1 MNIILATDSRG
12 RGLNTY
18 LQKMNPFPP
27 NWHVYLLFKP
37 GASIERLSHEAQL
50 LIQSSSDKTA
60 PYHVVFMGG
69 ICNLTEKFKHQSG
82 TEIVYQ
88 HSSDKVQ
95 MLLHSI
101 EKTFHQISLSPSS
114 IVQFATIPPVSIKK
128 FKEYQSE
135 RGNLKSSKYSSDES
149 AAQQEAL
156 ENDIKFINN
165 KISQYNANYNSSS
178 IRLDKDITKISI
190 KKRGRNGTCKKR
202 TSKFFYDNFY
212 DGVHPER
219 SLAEKWF
226 LRICS
231 SIVNFQ
237 NSKLIDIDVSDDEEE
252 EINTW
257 DFKRN

>member
-27 NWHVYLLFKP
+27 HWHVYLLFKP

-69 ICNLTEKFKHQSG
+69 ICNLTEKFKHQFG

-95 MLLHSI
+95 LLLHSI
-101 EKTFHQISLSPSS
+101 EKIFHQISLSTSFSS
-114 IVQFATIPPVSIKK
+114 TVQFATIPLVSIKK
-128 FKEYQSE
+128 FKAYQSE

-156 ENDIKFINN
+156 ENYIRFINN
-165 KISQYNANYNSSS
+165 KISEYKTNYNSSS
-178 IRLDKDITKISI
+178 IRLDKDVTKISI
-190 KKRGRNGTCKKR
+190 KKREIEYAKKELQ
-202 TSKFFYDNFY
+202 NFY
-212 DGVHPER
+212 MTISMMGFIQ
-219 SLAEKWF
+219 K
-226 LRICS
+226 
-231 SIVNFQ
+231 
-237 NSKLIDIDVSDDEEE
+237 DVLQK
-252 EINTW
+252 NG
-257 DFKRN
+257 F